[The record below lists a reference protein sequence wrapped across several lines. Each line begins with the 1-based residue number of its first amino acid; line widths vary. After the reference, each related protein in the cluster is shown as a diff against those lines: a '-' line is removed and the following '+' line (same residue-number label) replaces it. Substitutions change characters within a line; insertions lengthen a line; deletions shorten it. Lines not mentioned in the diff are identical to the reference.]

1 MSIRILLLLTIIG
14 IILVTLGLL
23 GLYVDVT
30 LRLKRINNSIR
41 EQKRELG
48 RTKDRVKVIED
59 RDRDSSNHVYFA
71 TDNEIEEERP
81 DYSDIKYGGEGI

>member
-30 LRLKRINNSIR
+30 MRLKRINNSIR

-71 TDNEIEEERP
+71 TDNEIDEERP

>member
-23 GLYVDVT
+23 GLYMDVT

>member
-48 RTKDRVKVIED
+48 RTKNRVKVIED
-59 RDRDSSNHVYFA
+59 RNRDSSNHVYFA

>member
-30 LRLKRINNSIR
+30 MRLKRINNSIR

-81 DYSDIKYGGEGI
+81 DYSNIKYGGEGI

>member
-1 MSIRILLLLTIIG
+1 MSIRILLLLTIVG